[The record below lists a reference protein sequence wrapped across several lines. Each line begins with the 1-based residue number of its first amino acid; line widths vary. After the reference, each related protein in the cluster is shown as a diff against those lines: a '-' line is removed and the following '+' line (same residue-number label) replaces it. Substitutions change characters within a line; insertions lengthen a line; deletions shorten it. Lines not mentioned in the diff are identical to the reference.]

1 MKGIFSSTIQ
11 VTFFESCSWVRPYAQ
26 PKRPP
31 NTTIFCLFFQVLLK
45 MKSSGLSR
53 SCLRLAISVF
63 SASFFIIVD
72 SNINR
77 GPTKASARFQA
88 FEGNLIVIVFGF
100 S

>member
-1 MKGIFSSTIQ
+1 M
-11 VTFFESCSWVRPYAQ
+11 FFESCSWVRPYAQ

-31 NTTIFCLFFQVLLK
+31 NTTIFCLSFQVLLK

-77 GPTKASARFQA
+77 GPTEASARFQA